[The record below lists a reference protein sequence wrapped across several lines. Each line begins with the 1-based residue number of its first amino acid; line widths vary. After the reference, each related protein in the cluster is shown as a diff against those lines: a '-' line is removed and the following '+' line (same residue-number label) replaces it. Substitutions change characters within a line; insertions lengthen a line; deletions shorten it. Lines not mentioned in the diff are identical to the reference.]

1 MVSLILL
8 LLIDSF
14 LLHLFRLSFNEKVSD
29 TSVDLFQESVE
40 QDDHIKSDV
49 HSDEVKECVGQVM
62 PLNRVAHILCEKKH
76 EPYANEND
84 RLVDDLDGI
93 VDFVVHGAYNDVEN
107 EQTRAQNVCQ
117 EDL

>member
-62 PLNRVAHILCEKKH
+62 PLNRVAHILCE
-76 EPYANEND
+76 
-84 RLVDDLDGI
+84 
-93 VDFVVHGAYNDVEN
+93 
-107 EQTRAQNVCQ
+107 
-117 EDL
+117 